1 MKGERIVGTKKII
14 LHYYQTS
21 PYTLQYNLDVS
32 NTKVNYTTPYCTTTK
47 RIHSSTSIYIYI
59 YSWVGISRYGL
70 EKSDVMAPREIFV

>member
-21 PYTLQYNLDVS
+21 PYTLQYHLDVS
-32 NTKVNYTTPYCTTTK
+32 DTKVNYTPYCTTTK
-47 RIHSSTSIYIYI
+47 RIHSSTSIYI